1 MPVHVYLSRRT
12 FTGEDCPVSSSE
24 VDAPSRR
31 LPWAN
36 KGAPAT
42 QIWVG
47 RPGSASV
54 ERGQGAPGGFAR
66 GDRGAAYFPF

>member
-24 VDAPSRR
+24 GDAPSRR

-42 QIWVG
+42 RQGGASGRRVG
-47 RPGSASV
+47 TAV
-54 ERGQGAPGGFAR
+54 AN
-66 GDRGAAYFPF
+66 RGAGATPRGGQVGAW